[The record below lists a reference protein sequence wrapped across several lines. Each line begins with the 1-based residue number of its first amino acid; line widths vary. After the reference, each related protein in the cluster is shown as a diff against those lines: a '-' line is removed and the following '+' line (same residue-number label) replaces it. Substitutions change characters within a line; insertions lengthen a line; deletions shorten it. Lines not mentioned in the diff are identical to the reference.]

1 MPDRDSAYG
10 RLLRLAAEHIR
21 QKPDYYVLHEY
32 LEETNE
38 AVYFEQFVERVVARG
53 LRYLGDSDIRTM
65 LPLGLPPKTDAT
77 LNRIAPGLI
86 RREQF
91 LDFLKSR
98 SFRQSLLI
106 RAGAALDRKLSAA
119 RVMALR
125 VAAPIQ
131 RNEAPPDLASDR
143 AETFRFADGRSVE
156 ASTRIVKSALTILA
170 AQWPLAIPFD
180 QLHQEAAA
188 AVGGG
193 ADDAQAERDLLAA
206 EILRMHLGGVAELHR
221 AAPPFALASGPRPE
235 AGAIARRDAPRGA
248 ASANLR
254 HEPIVLREEERA
266 LLPLLDGTR
275 TRDQIAASRWPA
287 LPEAERLA
295 ALDAALALLGRQ
307 ALLVR

>member
-1 MPDRDSAYG
+1 
-10 RLLRLAAEHIR
+10 
-21 QKPDYYVLHEY
+21 
-32 LEETNE
+32 
-38 AVYFEQFVERVVARG
+38 
-53 LRYLGDSDIRTM
+53 M

-77 LNRIAPGLI
+77 LNRIAPGLM

-106 RAGAALDRKLSAA
+106 RAGAALDRKLSQA

-125 VAAPIQ
+125 IAAPVQ
-131 RNEAPPDLASDR
+131 RNETPVDLASDR

-180 QLHQEAAA
+180 QLLQQAAEKIG
-188 AVGGG
+188 VH
-193 ADDAQAERDLLAA
+193 DAPAERDVLAA
-206 EILRMHLGGVAELHR
+206 EILRLHLGGLAELNR
-221 AAPPFALASGPRPE
+221 AAPPFVLVSGPRPQ
-235 AGAIARRDAPRGA
+235 ASAIARRDAPRGA

-254 HEPIVLREEERA
+254 HEPIVLRDDERA

-275 TRDQIAASRWPA
+275 TREQIAASRWPA

-307 ALLVR
+307 ALLVL

>member
-1 MPDRDSAYG
+1 M
-10 RLLRLAAEHIR
+10 
-21 QKPDYYVLHEY
+21 
-32 LEETNE
+32 
-38 AVYFEQFVERVVARG
+38 
-53 LRYLGDSDIRTM
+53 
-65 LPLGLPPKTDAT
+65 
-77 LNRIAPGLI
+77 

-125 VAAPIQ
+125 VAAPVQ
-131 RNEAPPDLASDR
+131 RNEAPVDLASDR

-156 ASTRIVKSALTILA
+156 ASARIVKSALTILA
-170 AQWPLAIPFD
+170 AQWPFAIPFD

-188 AVGGG
+188 KIG
-193 ADDAQAERDLLAA
+193 AHDTSAERDVLAA
-206 EILRMHLGGVAELHR
+206 ETLRLHLGGLAELHR
-221 AAPPFALASGPRPE
+221 AAPPFVLASGPRPE
-235 AGAIARRDAPRGA
+235 VGAIVRRAAPRGA

-254 HEPIVLREEERA
+254 HEPIVLRDDERA

-275 TRDQIAASRWPA
+275 TREQIAASRWPA

-307 ALLVR
+307 ALLVL